1 MTAIEIITKLLVAK
15 RQEIISEWV
24 DLLKKVG
31 GLETG
36 RINESE
42 LTVQCHDFLGL
53 FGDAVQKGASMSP
66 IRPTRKCA
74 IFLAVLPAR
83 APCKDFTQRDRDIR
97 IFAEGAFVQYTEP

>member
-53 FGDAVQKGASMSP
+53 FGDAVAKGGVDVANPAYTQVRDFLGSP
-66 IRPTRKCA
+66 SRSRALQGFHPERPRYSY
-74 IFLAVLPAR
+74 FR
-83 APCKDFTQRDRDIR
+83 
-97 IFAEGAFVQYTEP
+97 